1 MCEVDKI
8 KEEIIISTHFPDAV
22 ISLESA
28 LYVYR
33 YIDEKPSAWQLTV
46 DQDSDQSQY
55 CIDNLFIE
63 PIFQEKKFLHVGL
76 VTIKIEDERVKIF
89 DRERVVCDIVK
100 YQDRLDANTFEHAIR
115 RYLRDPKN
123 DMRNLYEYADILGV
137 TQKVQTQIRKWI

>member
-8 KEEIIISTHFPDAV
+8 KEEIIIATRFPDAV

-28 LYVYR
+28 LYIYGYR
-33 YIDEKPSAWQLTV
+33 DKKPSAWQLTV
-46 DQDSDQSQY
+46 DRDSEKSQY
-55 CIDNLFIE
+55 CIDHLSVE

-76 VTIKIEDERVKIF
+76 VTIKVGDERVKIY
-89 DRERVVCDIVK
+89 DRERTVCDSVK
-100 YQDRLDANTFEHAIR
+100 FQHRLDVDIFDHAIR

-123 DMRNLYEYADILGV
+123 DMRNLYEYADLLGV